1 MLNLPPEVRIYL
13 CTVPTD
19 MRRSFDGLLALAR
32 EHIERDP
39 LSGGLYVFLNRRCDR
54 VKLLWWDTDGLAIFY
69 KRLEAG
75 TFERPHVA
83 EGARS
88 VTLTATQLA
97 LLLGGIELSSVRR
110 RKRYVRPEQPPIRSA
125 ASGVQQA

>member
-1 MLNLPPEVRIYL
+1 MLSVPPEVRIYL
-13 CTVPTD
+13 CTVSTD

-39 LSGGLYVFLNRRCDR
+39 LSGGLYVFLNRRRDR

-69 KRLEAG
+69 KRLESG
-75 TFERPHVA
+75 TFELPPVA

-88 VTLTATQLA
+88 VTLSATQLA

-110 RKRYVRPEQPPIRSA
+110 RKRFELPENSPIRSA
-125 ASGVQQA
+125 PGGVQSA